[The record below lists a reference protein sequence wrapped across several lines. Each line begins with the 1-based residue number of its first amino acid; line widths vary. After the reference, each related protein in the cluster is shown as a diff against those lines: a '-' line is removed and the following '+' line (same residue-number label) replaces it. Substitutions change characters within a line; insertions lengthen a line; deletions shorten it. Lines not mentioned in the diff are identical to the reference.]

1 MLLPV
6 FFAASNMIV
15 PSLVQWGIMIIGGF
29 IMLFTVLVGIKLM
42 QEGRVSVVTG
52 IVSGFAMIGTAS
64 YVNSIDWVGL
74 ILIVGGI
81 FMLIKQ

>member
-6 FFAASNMIV
+6 FFAAANMIV

-29 IMLFTVLVGIKLM
+29 IMLFTVLVSIKLM

-64 YVNSIDWVGL
+64 YVSSIDWVGL

-81 FMLIKQ
+81 IMLIKQ